1 MKTFKTFLE
10 TVDKPKS
17 PDEQAFVD
25 KHIVS
30 VSKHPV
36 AGDDQFVSKNKKD
49 KSKAASYKDG
59 EDKDV
64 YEAIKP
70 ELEKH
75 FPASG
80 VRKHAPY
87 RNPGLEKLA
96 QQRRQEKQKQN

>member
-17 PDEQAFVD
+17 PDESNFVD

-30 VSKHPV
+30 VQKHPV
-36 AGDDQFVSKNKKD
+36 AGDDQFVSKAKKD

-64 YEAIKP
+64 YEHKDVMYSIDKA
-70 ELEKH
+70 
-75 FPASG
+75 
-80 VRKHAPY
+80 
-87 RNPGLEKLA
+87 LEKLSK
-96 QQRRQEKQKQN
+96 R